1 MKCQYASNLR
11 FSHDGEPGDG
21 ATNQQRKKV
30 HWTDPVSVQVL
41 RQDAASLRAVA
52 QAHMAKAGTCAT
64 SNHPADLLQQA
75 AILDT
80 AADVLA
86 LSNWT

>member
-1 MKCQYASNLR
+1 MHQILVSPMTANPATLQPTSNGKR
-11 FSHDGEPGDG
+11 
-21 ATNQQRKKV
+21 V
-30 HWTDPVSVQVL
+30 HWTDSVSVQVL

-52 QAHMAKAGTCAT
+52 QAHMTKAGTSTT

-86 LSNWT
+86 LTDWT

>member
-1 MKCQYASNLR
+1 MHQIFASPMTSDPVTLQPTSSGKR
-11 FSHDGEPGDG
+11 G
-21 ATNQQRKKV
+21 
-30 HWTDPVSVQVL
+30 HWSDSVSVQVL
-41 RQDAASLRAVA
+41 RQDAASLRAMA
-52 QAHMAKAGTCAT
+52 QAHMTKAGTSAT

-86 LSNWT
+86 LSSWT